1 MDLELLVSMKGAL
14 HVADNIAEEVAMFRS
29 K

>member
-1 MDLELLVSMKGAL
+1 MDLELLVSIKGAL
-14 HVADNIAEEVAMFRS
+14 YVADNIAEEVAMFPS